1 MTSAPPPDRD
11 AVDIPAAAWPARVPV
26 VPLPAQWSTAALKRA
41 IARRRDALMHLA
53 PLLPLTLLLLALDR
67 TSLDSTVSGW
77 FFDRATEAFPLHYSS
92 VLEVFA
98 HHYAK
103 ELVIALEG
111 CVIALFL
118 LSYVLPELSPARRR
132 LGFLSLALALAPLA
146 VALLKLGSY
155 RHCPWD
161 VAEFGGFAPHLALFD
176 AVPARLP
183 PGHCFPAGHP
193 STGFCLMAF
202 YFALRGTAAH
212 RWARPA
218 LAAGIAAGL
227 LLGLGRIAQ
236 GAHFLSHVLWSGV
249 VCWLVIVIV
258 QQVILG
264 GD

>member
-1 MTSAPPPDRD
+1 MSAS
-11 AVDIPAAAWPARVPV
+11 
-26 VPLPAQWSTAALKRA
+26 PLPEMDAPQMPSTALPPASLAARPTQWSIAVLACA
-41 IARRRDALMHLA
+41 VARRRDALMHLA
-53 PLLPLTLLLLALDR
+53 PLLPLALLLVALDR
-67 TSLDSTVSGW
+67 TSLDSTVSAW
-77 FFDRATEAFPLHYSS
+77 FFDRATDAFPLRYSS
-92 VLEVFA
+92 ALEVFA

-118 LSYVLPELSPARRR
+118 LSYVLPDLSAARRR
-132 LGFLSLALALAPLA
+132 LGFLALALALAPLA

-161 VAEFGGFAPHLALFD
+161 LAEFGGFAPHLGLLD
-176 AVPARLP
+176 PVPARVP
-183 PGHCFPAGHP
+183 AGHCFPAGHP

-202 YFALRGTAAH
+202 YFALRGTPAH

-249 VCWLVIVIV
+249 VCWLVIVVV
-258 QQVILG
+258 QQMILR